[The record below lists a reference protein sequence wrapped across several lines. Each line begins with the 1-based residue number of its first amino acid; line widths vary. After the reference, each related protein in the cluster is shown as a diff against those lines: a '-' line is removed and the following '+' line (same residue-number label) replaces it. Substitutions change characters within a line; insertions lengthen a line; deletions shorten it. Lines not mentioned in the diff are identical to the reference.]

1 MNRYSKILPHISPTK
16 KVETSTSSSGKKRT
30 FEEYEAEQKKTE
42 VDILQEKTQ
51 ELQKNVEFLEKYIID
66 HHDDVYE
73 LRQQLKNTPIPQPR
87 KQLNEGLL
95 NEPPNIKNS
104 DPLTPL
110 DQKYVTIQQLSDHYR
125 LFTNRILEQM
135 ATIGGG
141 GETQFK
147 YLDDIRNFIFVGTKN
162 DLPPTVNGIIT
173 LKDNY
178 TYFFTTTVDLEGD
191 RLVAGQ
197 NTTILGGSSEN
208 CRIKSTGISTTT
220 ALLSSNYSLP
230 LRNITLEAPYAI
242 NLDATGYGTQA
253 LDWFG
258 VNFTD
263 CAKVGIISSYNN
275 FIMLD
280 GAFLNSQDLT
290 FDGTTGTV
298 GFNQCLFTG
307 QFPPGNPSAKSIL
320 NFPSTFICT
329 RRIRVTVCSFVVPP
343 GYTGITVQNGVTF
356 QTPQGVYNPESFI
369 LQTCNFSG
377 PGTKLG
383 ISTHTDINGN
393 DSFYEGNRGIS
404 NTFPSGQFYMS
415 NNSTVTSVGVGSTD
429 VWTKIAGITTTDG
442 SINSKF
448 TATDNRVTY
457 NVAIDRKFL
466 SQASVTFTQD
476 TPASGPFVDFDVE
489 VGILDYDASAGIGTI
504 LKSSTT
510 LVKNTTYGQYYTV
523 HLTDIHDH
531 EQNDYVELYIR
542 NKGTDTGILV
552 TDMNLLV
559 TSI

>member
-1 MNRYSKILPHISPTK
+1 MNKYSKILHHVNPSNK
-16 KVETSTSSSGKKRT
+16 SSSNSSPKKRRT

-42 VDILQEKTQ
+42 IDRLKEQTQ
-51 ELQKNVEFLEKYIID
+51 QLTENIEFLQNLVVNQ
-66 HHDDVYE
+66 HDDVYE
-73 LRQQLKNTPIPQPR
+73 LRQQLKNTSIPQP
-87 KQLNEGLL
+87 KKNLSEGLL
-95 NEPPNIKNS
+95 NEPPNVKNS

-110 DQKYVTIQQLSDHYR
+110 DQKYVTFQQLSDHYR

-141 GETQFK
+141 GEVLFK
-147 YLDDIRNFIFVGTKN
+147 YLDDIVNFVFVGNKN
-162 DLPPTVNGIIT
+162 DLPTAVDGVIN

-178 TYFFTTTVDLEGD
+178 TYFFTTTVDLGGD
-191 RLVAGQ
+191 RLVAGD

-208 CRIKSTGISTTT
+208 CRIKSTGIATDV
-220 ALLSSNYSLP
+220 ALLSSVYSLP
-230 LRNITLEAPYAI
+230 IRNITFEAPYAI
-242 NLDATGYGTQA
+242 NLVASIPSVHA

-258 VNFTD
+258 VNFTNCD
-263 CAKVGIISSYNN
+263 KVGIISSYNN

-307 QFPPGNPSAKSIL
+307 NFGLGGTKSIL

-329 RRIRVTVCSFVVPP
+329 RRIRTTVCSFVVPG
-343 GYTGITVQNGVTF
+343 GYTGITVQNGVAF
-356 QTPQGVYNPESFI
+356 SQPESFI
-369 LQTCNFSG
+369 IQTCNFSG

-383 ISTHTDINGN
+383 VSTHTDINGR
-393 DSFYEGNRGIS
+393 DSFFEGNRGIS
-404 NTFPSGQFYMS
+404 NTFPSGQFYMID
-415 NNSTVTSVGVGSTD
+415 NSTVTSVGVGSTD

-448 TATDNRVTY
+448 TETDNRLTY
-457 NVAIDRKFL
+457 DVAIDRKFL
-466 SQASVTFTQD
+466 SQATVTFTQD
-476 TPASGPFVDFDVE
+476 APASGPFVDFDVE
-489 VGILDYDASAGIGTI
+489 VGIFDYDSAAGIGTI

-510 LVKNTTYGQYYTV
+510 LVRNTTYGQHYTV
-523 HLTDIHDH
+523 HMTDIHDH
-531 EQNDYVELYIR
+531 KQNDYIELYIR
-542 NKGTDTGILV
+542 NKGNDTGILV
-552 TDMNLLV
+552 TDMSLLV

>member
-1 MNRYSKILPHISPTK
+1 MNRYSKILHHISPTTK
-16 KVETSTSSSGKKRT
+16 TETSKSSSGKKRT
-30 FEEYEAEQKKTE
+30 FEEYEEEQKKTE
-42 VDILQEKTQ
+42 VDKLKEQTK
-51 ELQKNVEFLEKYIID
+51 ELTENIEFLQNLVVNQ
-66 HHDDVYE
+66 HDDVYE
-73 LRQQLKNTPIPQPR
+73 LRQQLKNTPIPQP
-87 KQLNEGLL
+87 KKNLSEGLL
-95 NEPPNIKNS
+95 NEPPNAKNS

-110 DQKYVTIQQLSDHYR
+110 NQNYVTVQQLSDHYR

-162 DLPPTVNGIIT
+162 DLPPAVNGVIT

-178 TYFFTTTVDLEGD
+178 TYFFTTTVDLQGD
-191 RLVAGQ
+191 RLVAGD

-220 ALLSSNYSLP
+220 ALLSSVYSLP
-230 LRNITLEAPYAI
+230 IRNITLEAPWAI
-242 NLDATGYGTQA
+242 NLVASNPSVHA

-280 GAFLNSQDLT
+280 GAFLSSQDLT

-298 GFNQCLFTG
+298 GFNQCLFS
-307 QFPPGNPSAKSIL
+307 GNFGLGGTKSIL

-329 RRIRVTVCSFVVPP
+329 RRIRTTVCSFVVPS

-356 QTPQGVYNPESFI
+356 SQPESFI
-369 LQTCNFSG
+369 IQTCNFSG

-383 ISTHTDINGN
+383 VSTHTDINGR
-393 DSFYEGNRGIS
+393 DSFFEGNRGID
-404 NTFPSGQFYMS
+404 NTFPSGQFYMT
-415 NNSTVTSVGVGSTD
+415 NNATVTSIGATD

-466 SQASVTFTQD
+466 SQATVTFTQD
-476 TPASGPFVDFDVE
+476 APVSGPFVDFDVE
-489 VGILDYDASAGIGTI
+489 VGIYDYDSNAGIGTV
-504 LKSSTT
+504 LKSSRT
-510 LVKNTTYGQYYTV
+510 LVKDTTYGKYYTV

-531 EQNDYVELYIR
+531 KQNDYVELYIR
-542 NKGTDTGILV
+542 NKGTDCDIIV
-552 TDMNLLV
+552 TDMSLLV

>member
-1 MNRYSKILPHISPTK
+1 MNRYSKILHHLREKP
-16 KVETSTSSSGKKRT
+16 ETPKRSSTKKRT
-30 FEEYEAEQKKTE
+30 FEEYDAEQKKTE
-42 VDILQEKTQ
+42 VDKLKEQTK
-51 ELQKNVEFLEKYIID
+51 ELTENIEFLQNLVVNQ
-66 HHDDVYE
+66 HDEVYD
-73 LRQQLKNTPIPQPR
+73 LRQQLKSTSIPQPQ
-87 KQLNEGLL
+87 KQLTEGLL

-104 DPLTPL
+104 DPLTPF
-110 DQKYVTIQQLSDHYR
+110 DQKYVTFQQLSDHYR

-135 ATIGGG
+135 ATVGGG

-162 DLPPTVNGIIT
+162 DLPPAVNGVIN

-178 TYFFTTTVDLEGD
+178 TYFFTTTLDLEGD

-208 CRIKSTGISTTT
+208 CRIKSTGISTTV

-258 VNFTD
+258 VNFTN

-280 GAFLNSQDLT
+280 GAFLDSQDLT

-298 GFNQCLFTG
+298 GFNQCLFSG
-307 QFPPGNPSAKSIL
+307 DFPPGNPSGKSIL

-329 RRIRVTVCSFVVPP
+329 RRIRVTVCSFIVPP
-343 GYTGITVQNGVTF
+343 GYTGITVQDGVAF
-356 QTPQGVYNPESFI
+356 SQPESFI

-383 ISTHTDINGN
+383 VSTHTNINN
-393 DSFYEGNRGIS
+393 RDSFYEGNRGIQ

-415 NNSTVTSVGVGSTD
+415 NNSTVTSVGSTD
-429 VWTKIAGITTTDG
+429 TWTKIAGITTTDG

-448 TATDNRVTY
+448 IATDNRVTY
-457 NVAIDRKFL
+457 DVAIDRKFL
-466 SQASVTFTQD
+466 SQATVTFTQD
-476 TPASGPFVDFDVE
+476 VPASGPFIDFDVE
-489 VGILDYDASAGIGTI
+489 VGIFDYDESVGIGTI
-504 LKSSTT
+504 LKSSAT

-531 EQNDYVELYIR
+531 EQGDYVELYIR
-542 NKGTDTGILV
+542 NKGTDCGILV
-552 TDMNLLV
+552 TDMSLLV